1 MINSLGYWRKG
12 SCGWLQGDVIFD
24 SHYVPPVLEWGTLGP
39 GATKHNG
46 VKGLLL

>member
-24 SHYVPPVLEWGTLGP
+24 SHYVPPVLERGTLS
-39 GATKHNG
+39 
-46 VKGLLL
+46 